1 MNRLQFWV
9 LTYSVIFVAPF
20 FLTDIFLG
28 RYVREE
34 ENKVVLLERVAQ
46 EGNVYANRWQQLAVR
61 IYQGSQQD
69 PELRSVLV
77 RQHVNITAKPAPAT
91 APAPEP
97 PAPQP
102 TKAGTTSR
110 AQ

>member
-9 LTYSVIFVAPF
+9 LTYSIIFVAPF
-20 FLTDIFLG
+20 FLTDIFLS
-28 RYVREE
+28 RYVRQE

-69 PELRSVLV
+69 PELRAILV
-77 RQHVNITAKPAPAT
+77 RQHVNVTAKPSPAS
-91 APAPEP
+91 APAPESA
-97 PAPQP
+97 APQSS
-102 TKAGTTSR
+102 KSGTSSR
-110 AQ
+110 SQ